1 MKIQPVGISD
11 RFEQYNEKEQ
21 ILEGVSAH
29 MIESA
34 YGGLMNYNELI
45 AWVEEVTAL
54 LRPSTYS
61 SSEQVDG
68 RLLLHFLRLKI
79 LRIRMIL

>member
-1 MKIQPVGISD
+1 
-11 RFEQYNEKEQ
+11 
-21 ILEGVSAH
+21 

-45 AWVEEVTAL
+45 AWVEEATAL

-68 RLLLHFLRLKI
+68 RLLLHFLRLFEKFAYSGHDVSFF
-79 LRIRMIL
+79 

>member
-1 MKIQPVGISD
+1 MKIYPVGISD

-34 YGGLMNYNELI
+34 YGGLMN
-45 AWVEEVTAL
+45 
-54 LRPSTYS
+54 
-61 SSEQVDG
+61 
-68 RLLLHFLRLKI
+68 
-79 LRIRMIL
+79 